1 MGVVVDFSGENDR
14 AMTAMGDFSLRPGG
28 VPGAEV
34 ADKVG
39 DDIQGHSASADSA
52 ASHAD
57 GSIGQSGEGA
67 AMDEAGKIRMHI
79 TRDGH
84 VELRPA
90 AAHFVDEDAAV
101 LDELIAAEDIL
112 NDSEAFFWYQ
122 GISASSQMFWNF
134 SSAPAINM
142 VATA

>member
-14 AMTAMGDFSLRPGG
+14 SMAAMGDFSLRPGG

-39 DDIQGHSASADSA
+39 DNVQRHSARTDGA
-52 ASHAD
+52 AGHAY
-57 GSIGQSGEGA
+57 GGIGQSGEGA

-79 TRDGH
+79 TQDGH

-90 AAHFVDEDAAV
+90 AAHFVDEDAAM

-134 SSAPAINM
+134 SSVPAMNM